1 VSARREL
8 LLGWYLP
15 LLGGLVPILVFGFL
29 ESALAD
35 RTVFAGWA
43 LAAAAAYTIT
53 LRQTLATGWSRP
65 KVAGAVFLVLGAAL
79 AWLAYLLDLYREIL
93 DLGSRAVLPAG
104 LQPVTTVRPEAI
116 GWLAVALA
124 GLGAFAWA
132 RAALLSRQPRRA
144 A

>member
-1 VSARREL
+1 MSARREL

-43 LAAAAAYTIT
+43 LAAATAYTLT
-53 LRQTLATGWSRP
+53 LRQTLATGWRGL
-65 KVAGAVFLVLGAAL
+65 KVAGAVFLVLSAAL
-79 AWLAYLLDLYREIL
+79 AWLAWLLGLYREIL

-104 LQPVTTVRPEAI
+104 LQPLTTVRPEVV
-116 GWLAVALA
+116 GWTAAALAALGAVA
-124 GLGAFAWA
+124 WA
-132 RAALLSRQPRRA
+132 SPSLKMRRNTA
-144 A
+144 

>member
-15 LLGGLVPILVFGFL
+15 LLLGLVPILVFGFL

-53 LRQTLATGWSRP
+53 LRQTLAAGWEGVR
-65 KVAGAVFLVLGAAL
+65 VGGAVLLVLGAAL
-79 AWLAYLLDLYREIL
+79 AWLAWLLDLYREIL

-104 LQPVTTVRPEAI
+104 LQPLATVRPDGV
-116 GWLAVALA
+116 GWMAGILAALGAVAWA
-124 GLGAFAWA
+124 GTSLKM
-132 RAALLSRQPRRA
+132 RRNTA
-144 A
+144 